1 MKRLTVALAVVAVH
15 SGCSVTDLG
24 GILGLMDSTDSTD
37 STDSMDSAPV
47 VERQKLDCDL
57 IFPPVSVD
65 P

>member
-1 MKRLTVALAVVAVH
+1 MKRLTAALAVVAVL

-24 GILGLMDSTDSTD
+24 GVLGLMD

-57 IFPPVSVD
+57 IFPPVSVE

>member
-1 MKRLTVALAVVAVH
+1 MKRLTAALAVAVTL

-24 GILGLMDSTDSTD
+24 GVLGLMDSTD

-57 IFPPVSVD
+57 IFPPVSVE

>member
-1 MKRLTVALAVVAVH
+1 MKRLTVALAVVAVL

-24 GILGLMDSTDSTD
+24 GILGLMDSTD

>member
-1 MKRLTVALAVVAVH
+1 MKRLTAALAVVAVL

-24 GILGLMDSTDSTD
+24 GVLGLMDSTDSID
-37 STDSMDSAPV
+37 STPV

-57 IFPPVSVD
+57 IFPPVSVE